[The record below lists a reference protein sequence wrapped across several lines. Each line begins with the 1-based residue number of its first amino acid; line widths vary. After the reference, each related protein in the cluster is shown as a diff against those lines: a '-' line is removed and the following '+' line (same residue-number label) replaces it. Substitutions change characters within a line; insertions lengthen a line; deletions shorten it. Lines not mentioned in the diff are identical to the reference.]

1 MNNAGVNVRTGLETA
16 WTNFMAFVPN
26 FILFLVILIVGYFV
40 AKVVARVLDKVLQRL
55 GFDRLVERGGIKRAF
70 ERTKWTASDVVSAV
84 FFWTVFLFVLQLAFG
99 VFGPNPIS
107 AIITNVINFLPSI
120 FAAIIIVI
128 VAAAVA
134 AAAKQILQAA
144 LGGLSY
150 GRFLANAVSAA
161 IMVIGVFM
169 ALDQVGIAPAIVNGL
184 FYAMLAI
191 VVGSA
196 IISLGCGGIAPMRA
210 EWERA
215 LGKLHEEAPRLKAA
229 AAARAGQS
237 APAQE
242 AGQTWREPVTVAT
255 TEERHDE
262 LPEKPRFPTQ
272 P

>member
-1 MNNAGVNVRTGLETA
+1 MNNAGVNLITGAEVA

-26 FILFLVILIVGYFV
+26 FLLFLVILIVGYFV
-40 AKVVARVLDKVLQRL
+40 AKVVARVLDKVLHRM
-55 GFDRLVERGGIKRAF
+55 GFDRLVERGGLKRTF

-84 FFWTVFLFVLQLAFG
+84 FFWTIFLFVLQMAFG

-107 AIITNVINFLPSI
+107 AIITNVISYLPNI

-134 AAAKQILQAA
+134 AAAKQILQAT

-150 GRFLANAVSAA
+150 GRFLANAVSVA

-184 FYAMLAI
+184 FYALLAI
-191 VVGSA
+191 VVGTA

-215 LGKLHEEAPRLKAA
+215 LARLHQEAPKLKAA
-229 AAARAGQS
+229 AATNAPQQAS
-237 APAQE
+237 AQAQGWKE
-242 AGQTWREPVTVAT
+242 TVVVAAA
-255 TEERHDE
+255 EEHHDE